1 MKNPKLTCKTRERR
15 NSMSRYLTVNRIEF
29 AITYLCNAKCK
40 HCYSIQ
46 NKESFPKHIDKSLAV
61 KIVKKVGE
69 KYRPESI
76 MTFGGEPLLFPEI
89 VCAIHEEAMNMRIP
103 CREII
108 TNGYW
113 SKDAKKI
120 KEIAKNLAESGVNE
134 IIFSVDAFH
143 QEHIPLDIVRKS
155 VESCLQVGIEN
166 IVWNPCWV
174 VSEDNDNQYNQ
185 KTKSILKELEDLPV
199 RKSEGNIMEAD
210 GLALINLKEFL
221 PPKDKIPT
229 GKCGDMP
236 YTDPLDSIRSICV
249 EPDGRI
255 AVCKDFHIG
264 NASETDIIELL
275 EGYNPFMI
283 PEMKAIIENGMK
295 GLVNWAVTKGVNP
308 DPEGY
313 YSVCHMCVD
322 IRKRVS
328 RTLK

>member
-1 MKNPKLTCKTRERR
+1 
-15 NSMSRYLTVNRIEF
+15 MSRYLTVNRIEF
-29 AITYLCNAKCK
+29 AVTYLCNARCK
-40 HCYSIQ
+40 HCYSILG
-46 NKESFPKHIDKSLAV
+46 KEKFPKHIDKSLAV
-61 KIVKKVGE
+61 KIVRKVGE
-69 KYRPESI
+69 KYGPESI

-89 VCAIHEEAMNMRIP
+89 VCAIHKEAMNVRIP
-103 CREII
+103 HREII

-113 SKDAKKI
+113 SKDTKKI
-120 KEIAKNLAESGVNE
+120 KKIAKNLAESGVNE
-134 IIFSVDAFH
+134 IYISVDAFH
-143 QEHIPLDIVRKS
+143 QENIPLDIVRKTA
-155 VESCLQVGIEN
+155 ESCLQEGIKN
-166 IVWNPCWV
+166 IEWVPCWV
-174 VSEDNDNQYNQ
+174 ISEDHDNRYNQ
-185 KTKSILKELEDLPV
+185 MTKRILEELDDLPV
-199 RKSEGNIMEAD
+199 RRGEGNIMEAE
-210 GLALINLKEFL
+210 GLALVNLKEFL
-221 PPKDKIPT
+221 PPKKKFPE

-295 GLVNWAVTKGVNP
+295 GLVNWAATKGVNP